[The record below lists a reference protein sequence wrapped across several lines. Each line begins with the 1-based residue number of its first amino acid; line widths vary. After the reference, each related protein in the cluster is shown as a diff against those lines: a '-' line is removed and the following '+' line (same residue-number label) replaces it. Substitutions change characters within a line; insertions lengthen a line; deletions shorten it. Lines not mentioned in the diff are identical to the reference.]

1 MPVPNIDT
9 SGPLAVDDIV
19 IAVNPFA
26 VPSARVTAAAV
37 RAGGLGVLDLTSGGR
52 RAAGELA
59 LAGEWAPTGFGV
71 RLRDDAAFPARE
83 LPVGAHT
90 VLLTDDAC
98 CTPADFPGRR
108 VLVEVTGRE
117 QALRAAA
124 AGAHGLIARGHEAG
138 GPVGELS
145 TFVLV
150 QQLLGDETFDL
161 PVWAC
166 GGAGPYTAAAVVA
179 GGGAGVVLD
188 TQLALLSEAEAG
200 LPAGTRALLAGLD
213 GSETTLEAGRRV
225 VRRRGTPEGAPASE
239 IGQDGFLAARF
250 QERWG
255 TVRAAVRGV
264 RDAVLDALED
274 AGPALGTTS
283 AGSRAL
289 GTELPVAQGPMT
301 RVSDQAAFA
310 AEVSGHGALPFV
322 ALALSGAEQTRAVL
336 ERTRDTL
343 GDAPWGVGVLGF
355 ADEEIKTA
363 QLAVVREIRPSHA
376 IIAGGRPAQAA
387 VLEEAGISTFLH
399 VPSPGLLK
407 QFLEAGARKFVFEGA
422 ECGGHVGPRN
432 SFPLWEAQL
441 GVLDDFLAGAKN
453 GTAAELHL
461 LFAGGVHDERS
472 SAMVSA
478 LAAPLSARGAA
489 VGVLMGTAYLFTEEA
504 VDAGAVLPLF
514 QRQVIAAER
523 TDLLE
528 TAPGH
533 ATRCVRSPF
542 TDEFA
547 AVKEDLAAREV
558 PGREA
563 WEQLERLNVGRLRL
577 ASKGIERAGGELRE
591 VDEERQLAEGMFMA
605 GEVAVLRSAVTTVA
619 ALHASV
625 TTGAAAFLA
634 DRLAALGLGE
644 PAAVPSPEPL
654 DIAVV
659 GMACMF
665 PGAPDLATFWA
676 NVLAGEDSVTEV
688 PATRWDAGLYHSP
701 DGSGTGERTPSRW
714 GGFLPEIP
722 FEPLR
727 YGIPPASLP
736 AIEPV
741 QLLALEAARR
751 ALEDAGYGSRPFDRA
766 RASVVFGAEAGSDL
780 SNAMTLRSVLP
791 SYLGAVPPALD
802 AQLPRLTEDSFPGI
816 LANVIAGRI
825 ANRLDL
831 GGANYTVD
839 AACASSLTAVD
850 VACKELTGGTSDLVL
865 CGGADL
871 HNGVNDYLLFA
882 SAHALS
888 PSGRSAPF
896 DSAADGIALGEG
908 VGCVVL
914 KRLADA
920 ERDGD
925 RVYAVIKGV
934 GSASDGRALGL
945 TAPRPEGQYNALTRA
960 YRNAGVS
967 PAEVGLV
974 EAHGTGTAVGDRT
987 ELGALTRVFEEAGA
1001 EPGSCALGSVKS
1013 QIGHTKCAAGLAGLI
1028 KTSLALHTGVRPP
1041 TLHLTEPNPAWDASS
1056 SPFAFHTEARPWA
1069 AAPARRVAGVS
1080 AFGFGGTNFHVVLR
1094 AHEDGPPPVT
1104 AAQQWPA
1111 ELFTFRGADR
1121 AAAERAAAELLAL
1134 VEADPGPYEP
1144 WRLRDFALA
1153 ASRRAEAAAPRGLPV
1168 RIALVAASTD
1178 ELRDLLGRAVAGEH
1192 SSEDGLFTATAV
1204 GGLLASAP
1212 KDSLLASAPD
1222 GGPST
1227 VTPGSADSPRATV
1240 DPAGPAADNATGP
1253 VPGDAGVA
1261 VLFPGQGSQR
1271 PGMFAELFVAFPE
1284 LQRHLRLDEATARV
1298 LFPPA
1303 PFDEA
1308 SRKEQRERITDT
1320 TLAQPALGLTSLAA
1334 FQLLSRAGIRPA
1346 MAAGHSY
1353 GELSAL
1359 AAAGVLAPGSL
1370 LRASHER
1377 AAAILDATGGGDPGT
1392 MAAVTAPEPE
1402 VATALSEAG
1411 LDATVVT
1418 ANRNSPRQTVIS
1430 GPTEDV
1436 LSAVERLRAR
1446 GLSAQ
1451 RIPVAC
1457 AFHSPLVAAAG
1468 ERFAEALA
1476 EVPLSAPDFPVW
1488 SNRTAGPYPRTPRA
1502 IRAELAAQIG
1512 APVRFADQIEAMYEA
1527 GARVF
1532 VEAGP
1537 GSVLTRLTG
1546 AVLGDRPHR
1555 TVALE
1560 DGRRTGL
1567 TGFLGALARL
1577 AVAGV
1582 DVRTGWLFQDRDAL
1596 DAARATRR
1604 RRAAWTVDGHLLR
1617 TADGVIPAAALHPA
1631 ERVPEALMTSGGTP
1645 HGPAAATGSEALI
1658 SEFLRTSREM
1668 IAAQRDVMLGYLGA
1682 DPGVRP
1688 TAPAPIAS
1696 TAPAPVTYADA
1707 PVTVTVPP
1715 IAVAA
1720 PAEALEAA
1728 GGSVLSVVLE
1738 VIGER
1743 TGYPVDMIEP
1753 DLDLEADLSVDSIK
1767 RAEIAGEL
1775 ATRLG
1780 LTTTGD
1786 TDTHIEELAKA
1797 RTAAAITALVERVT
1811 GARTAR
1817 TGRPAQASASAV
1829 ADTAPTAETV
1839 LALVLEVIGERTGYP
1854 VDMIE
1859 PDLDLEADLSVDSIK
1874 RAEIAGELATRLGL
1888 TTTGDTDTHIEEL
1901 AKARTAASIAAL
1913 VAGVRGEVAGPGPV
1927 EGAGAGAREG
1937 GPASA
1942 EPVVVAPRRLVM
1954 REFDLDPAEP
1964 ASATDQLV
1972 GRMFLL
1978 LGRGP
1983 VAEALTARLTA
1994 HGAHALTA
2002 EEPPAGA
2009 EFDGLIHLVAP
2020 DSPPVLPD
2028 AYPAYRRVLAGHPR
2042 WVMAAGASAGLRG
2055 FFRSLAREYPDT
2067 VARVVEHT
2075 PGTPPEDLAA
2085 DLVAE
2090 LTAPDREPVV
2100 LRSPGARRGLRMTE
2114 EGLGLLGSTG
2124 AGPAG
2129 DGAAEAAAL
2138 GLDSTSV
2145 VLLVGGA
2152 RGITARFAA
2161 TLAAASRCR
2170 IELFGRTALTD
2181 GEEDPAV
2188 AAAHDAGELRSALIA
2203 GGLRVPAGLARAIG
2217 RIQAEREV
2225 RSTLRGLTALGSE
2238 VRYRAVDALDG
2249 DAVRRAVKEI
2259 HAEHGRLDG
2268 VVYAAGVIEDKLIAE
2283 KSPASYD
2290 RVFRTKVD
2298 GARELLDA
2306 VGELPDGPRFAVL
2319 FGSIAATLGNRGQS
2333 DYAAANDALESLGA
2347 RWAASGTGRRGLTV
2361 HWGPWAP
2368 TGDGNHGMVTPE
2380 LMRHYAGRGIQ
2391 LIDPEEGT
2399 GSLLRELAWGPTADT
2414 AVVYTASGW

>member
-1 MPVPNIDT
+1 MSVSNFDT
-9 SGPLAVDDIV
+9 SGLFAVEDIV
-19 IAVNPFA
+19 IALNPFA

-52 RAAGELA
+52 RAAAELA
-59 LAGEWAPTGFGV
+59 LAEEWSATGFGV
-71 RLRDDAAFPARE
+71 RLSDNDAFPAQD
-83 LPVGAHT
+83 LPSCVHT
-90 VLLTDDAC
+90 VLLTGDAS
-98 CTPADFPGRR
+98 CTPADFPSHR
-108 VLVEVTGRE
+108 VLVEVTDRE
-117 QALRAAA
+117 QALRAAT

-138 GPVGELS
+138 GAMGELS

-150 QQLLGDETFDL
+150 QQLLADAEFDL

-166 GGAGPYTAAAVVA
+166 GGAGPHTAAAVVA

-188 TQLALLSEAEAG
+188 TQLALLAEAEAG
-200 LPAGTRALLAGLD
+200 LPAGTTALLAGLD
-213 GSETTLEAGRRV
+213 GSETSVENGRRV
-225 VRRRGTPEGAPASE
+225 VRRRGSPDGAPAPE

-255 TVRAAVRGV
+255 TVRAAVRGM
-264 RDAVLDALED
+264 RDAVLAALKST
-274 AGPALGTTS
+274 GPALGPGGT
-283 AGSRAL
+283 GSVVL
-289 GTELPVAQGPMT
+289 GTELPIAQGPMT

-310 AEVSGHGALPFV
+310 AEVSGHGALPFI
-322 ALALSGAEQTRAVL
+322 ALALSGADQTRAVL
-336 ERTRDTL
+336 EQTKEAL

-355 ADEEIKTA
+355 AAEEIKAA

-387 VLEEAGISTFLH
+387 ELEEVGISTFLH

-407 QFLEAGARKFVFEGA
+407 QFLEAGARKFIFEGA
-422 ECGGHVGPRN
+422 ECGGHVGPRG

-441 GVLDDFLAGAKN
+441 GVLDDFLAGAKS
-453 GTAAELHL
+453 GTAAELRL

-472 SAMVSA
+472 AAMVTA

-504 VDAGAVLPLF
+504 VSAGAVLPLF
-514 QRQVIAAER
+514 QRQVIAADR

-533 ATRCVRSPF
+533 ATRCVSSPF

-547 AVKEDLAAREV
+547 AVKEDLAARGI
-558 PGREA
+558 PGREV
-563 WEQLERLNVGRLRL
+563 WEQLEQLNVGRLRL
-577 ASKGIERAGGELRE
+577 ASKGIERVDGELSE
-591 VDEERQLAEGMFMA
+591 VGEERQLAEGMFMA

-619 ALHASV
+619 DLHTSV
-625 TTGAAAFLA
+625 TTGAADFLA
-634 DRLAALGLGE
+634 ARLEALGIEE
-644 PAAVPSPEPL
+644 PATARTPEPL
-654 DIAVV
+654 DIAIV

-676 NVLAGEDSVTEV
+676 NVLAGEDAVTQV
-688 PATRWDAGLYHSP
+688 PATRWDTDLYH
-701 DGSGTGERTPSRW
+701 DLNGTGEKTPSRW

-751 ALEDAGYGSRPFDRA
+751 ALEDSGYGSRTFDRA

-791 SYLGAVPPALD
+791 AYLGSLPPALD
-802 AQLPRLTEDSFPGI
+802 ERLPRLTEDSFPGI

-850 VACKELTGGTSDLVL
+850 VACKELVSGTSDLVL

-871 HNGVNDYLLFA
+871 HNGINDYLLFA

-896 DSAADGIALGEG
+896 DSTADGIALGEG

-960 YRNAGVS
+960 YRNAGIS

-974 EAHGTGTAVGDRT
+974 EAHGTGTVVGDRT
-987 ELGALTRVFEEAGA
+987 ELGSLTRVFEESGA
-1001 EPGSCALGSVKS
+1001 QPGGCALGSVKS

-1028 KTSLALHTGVRPP
+1028 KTSLALHTGVKPP
-1041 TLHLTEPNPAWDASS
+1041 TLHLSEPNPAWDPRS
-1056 SPFAFHTEARPWA
+1056 SPFAFHTEARPWS
-1069 AAPARRVAGVS
+1069 AAPAERVAGVS

-1094 AHEDGPPPVT
+1094 AYQDGPPPVT

-1121 AAAERAAAELLAL
+1121 ATAVRAAAELLAL

-1144 WRLRDFALA
+1144 WRLRDFALS
-1153 ASRRAEAAAPRGLPV
+1153 ASRRAESAASRGA
-1168 RIALVAASTD
+1168 RAWIALVAASTE
-1178 ELRDLLGRAVAGEH
+1178 ELTALLRRAVAGEH
-1192 SSEDGLFTATAV
+1192 APKEGLF
-1204 GGLLASAP
+1204 
-1212 KDSLLASAPD
+1212 
-1222 GGPST
+1222 
-1227 VTPGSADSPRATV
+1227 SADDRE
-1240 DPAGPAADNATGP
+1240 TG
-1253 VPGDAGVA
+1253 GVA
-1261 VLFPGQGSQR
+1261 LLFPGQGSQR

-1284 LQRHLRLDEATARV
+1284 LQRQLRLDETTARV
-1298 LFPPA
+1298 LFPPTA
-1303 PFDEA
+1303 FDEA
-1308 SRKEQRERITDT
+1308 GRKEQQERITDT
-1320 TLAQPALGLTSLAA
+1320 TVAQPALGLTGLAA
-1334 FQLLSRAGIRPA
+1334 HQLLSRAGLRPS

-1353 GELSAL
+1353 GELVAL
-1359 AAAGVLAPGSL
+1359 AAAGALTPEAL
-1370 LRASHER
+1370 LRTSRER
-1377 AAAILDATGGGDPGT
+1377 AAAILAATGDGDPGT
-1392 MAAVTAPEPE
+1392 MAAVAAGEPE
-1402 VATALSEAG
+1402 VAAALAAAG
-1411 LDATVVT
+1411 LTGSVVT

-1430 GPTEDV
+1430 GPTGDV
-1436 LSAVERLRAR
+1436 LAAVEQLRGQ
-1446 GLSAQ
+1446 GLSAK

-1468 ERFAEALA
+1468 HSFAGVLA
-1476 EVPLSAPDFPVW
+1476 EVPISAPDFPVW
-1488 SNRTAGPYPRTPRA
+1488 SNRTAARYPQSPEA
-1502 IRAELAAQIG
+1502 IRSELAAQIG
-1512 APVRFADQIEAMYEA
+1512 SPVRFADQIEAMYEA

-1537 GSVLTRLTG
+1537 GSVLTRLVG

-1567 TGFLGALARL
+1567 VGFLGALAQL
-1577 AVAGV
+1577 AVAGA
-1582 DVRTGWLFQDRDAL
+1582 DIRTSWLFQGRDAVAA
-1596 DAARATRR
+1596 DARTPRR
-1604 RRAAWTVDGHLLR
+1604 KRAAWTVDGHLIR
-1617 TADGVIPAAALHPA
+1617 TADGAIPAAALHPA
-1631 ERVPEALMTSGGTP
+1631 TRVPEALVSHSTSA
-1645 HGPAAATGSEALI
+1645 GPVAATGSEALI

-1682 DPGVRP
+1682 EPGARP
-1688 TAPAPIAS
+1688 PAP
-1696 TAPAPVTYADA
+1696 PAPVTYADA
-1707 PVTVTVPP
+1707 PVTVTARP
-1715 IAVAA
+1715 AA
-1720 PAEALEAA
+1720 PAAVPAPV

-1753 DLDLEADLSVDSIK
+1753 GLDLEADLSVDSIK

-1775 ATRLG
+1775 AGRLG
-1780 LTTTGD
+1780 LSTTGD
-1786 TDTHIEELAKA
+1786 TDVEELAKA

-1811 GARTAR
+1811 G
-1817 TGRPAQASASAV
+1817 PAPAPV
-1829 ADTAPTAETV
+1829 AERVAPTAESV

-1874 RAEIAGELATRLGL
+1874 RAEIAGELAARLGV
-1888 TTTGDTDTHIEEL
+1888 TATGDTDVEGL
-1901 AKARTAASIAAL
+1901 AKARTAAGIAAL
-1913 VAGVRGEVAGPGPV
+1913 VGGVRGEAAGPEAP
-1927 EGAGAGAREG
+1927 EP
-1937 GPASA
+1937 GPADA
-1942 EPVVVAPRRLVM
+1942 EPVVVAPKRLVM
-1954 REFDLDPAEP
+1954 REFDLARTDTEP
-1964 ASATDQLV
+1964 VS
-1972 GRMFLL
+1972 GRLIGRSFLL
-1978 LGRGP
+1978 LGAAGP
-1983 VAEALTARLTA
+1983 VTDALTARLTA
-1994 HGAHALTA
+1994 HGAHAITA
-2002 EEPPAGA
+2002 DEPPADQP
-2009 EFDGLIHLVAP
+2009 FDGIVHLVAP
-2020 DSPPVLPD
+2020 DAPPVLPD
-2028 AYPAYRRVLAGHPR
+2028 AYPWYQRVLAGDPR
-2042 WVMAAGASAGLRG
+2042 WVLASGSSAGLRG
-2055 FFRSLAREYPDT
+2055 FFRSVAREYPDT
-2067 VARVVEHT
+2067 VARVVEHAADT
-2075 PGTPPEDLAA
+2075 TPEDIAA
-2085 DLVAE
+2085 GLVAE
-2090 LTAPDREPVV
+2090 LVADDREPVV
-2100 LRSPGARRGLRMTE
+2100 LRTPGTRRGLRMTE
-2114 EGLGLLGSTG
+2114 ESLGLLGSTG

-2138 GLDSTSV
+2138 GLDCESV

-2170 IELFGRTALTD
+2170 IELFGRTALPE
-2181 GEEDPAV
+2181 GAEDPAL
-2188 AAAHDAGELRSALIA
+2188 AAAGTAGELRSALIA
-2203 GGLRVPAGLARAIG
+2203 GGLRVPAEIERAIG

-2225 RSTLRGLTALGSE
+2225 RGTLRSLAGLGSE

-2283 KSPASYD
+2283 KAPTSYD

-2298 GARELLDA
+2298 GACELLDA
-2306 VGELPDGPRFAVL
+2306 IGELPDGPRFAVL

-2333 DYAAANDALESLGA
+2333 DYAAANDALETLGA
-2347 RWAASGTGRRGLTV
+2347 RWADAGAGRRGLTV

-2391 LIDPEEGT
+2391 LIDPDEGT
-2399 GSLLRELAWGPTADT
+2399 LSLLRELAWGPEGDT